1 MKKIA
6 SVFIAAIMMLTVP
19 LQSVYAA
26 DEGVTKQEVV
36 EQDAEKVEGVEK
48 TEEIQKDDEQNDE
61 TNVEENIKENV
72 EQEDT
77 SVEQAIVE
85 NTEPV
90 QEKST
95 ELLNYIVVDKA
106 YIQSGDVQNIIASI
120 GNGQKVIESAIL
132 TYHRVEDGMNYQVAA
147 NKIDEDALLF
157 EVSYEDSA
165 ETGTYKL
172 DSIIYTIS
180 DEMYTIEIS
189 QAGIEAQ
196 YGVNKEVET
205 KEDANVVEGDSGEST
220 VEAEVVSFDENG
232 NQVSE
237 NSIEEAIEGQQ
248 IATFSTSTKARN
260 VTKNKEVVVVLDPG
274 HDNSH
279 PGTRGNGLKEEQL
292 TLKIAQYCKNELEQ
306 YSGVKVYMTRTS
318 GTCPHP
324 GTTSTDDNAQRVAYA
339 KSVNANVYVS
349 IHLNS
354 AGASANGAEVYYPNS
369 NYRSDIGTQGKELA
383 SEVLNQLIS
392 LGLYN
397 RGIKIRNSEDNS
409 LYSDGSLAD
418 YYGVI
423 KGSKKAGFPGIIIEH
438 AFVTNASDA
447 AFLSKEDN
455 LKKLGIAD
463 ANGIVNYF
471 GLSKGYWETGKNGE
485 KYYYFNDEKVVGEKQ
500 ISGKWYYFDPEK
512 DGAMTTGFYKFPS
525 KTVYYDA
532 DGAMCYGEQQI
543 SGKWYYF
550 NTRTGAMQTGLY
562 NLGNKIV
569 YYGTDG
575 AMCYGEQQISG
586 KWYYFDTRTGAM
598 QTGFCNLGNK
608 TAYYGTDG
616 IMCYGE
622 QQISGKWYYFNTRTG
637 AMQTGFCD
645 LGNKTVY
652 YGADGAMRYGIQ
664 KIEDKTYFFDIRT
677 GAMQIG
683 LVTDGN
689 GNTIY
694 IDTNGGQVFGE
705 RKIGSCWYYFD
716 SDNKGYMVKNDFTTL
731 KDGRIVYYDQNGA
744 MRYGEQQVAGKWYY
758 FDTRTG
764 AMQTGFYNLGNKV
777 VYYGTDGAMR
787 YGEQQVAGKWYY
799 FVTRTGAMQTGFY
812 KLNNKMV
819 YYGTDGAMC
828 YGEQRIN
835 GKWYYFDEITG
846 TMAIG
851 FCELGNKIAYY
862 GTDGI
867 MRYGEQQI
875 NGKWYYFDKITG
887 AMAIG
892 FCNLGNKIVYYGTDG
907 AMCYGEQQ
915 IDGKWYAFNTATG
928 AMIKNNWFNGK
939 YYGTDGVQN
948 ENGLYA
954 IEGASATNIEQ
965 MVRYFEKYRGTRPY
979 ESGKDYPT
987 GALTPGG
994 AATIEEFAKIFY
1006 EEATREGIKA
1016 EVAWTQTMLETGF
1029 LHYGG
1034 DVKIEQYNFAGIGA
1048 TGGGAAGASFSN
1060 VQLGVRAQIQHLK
1073 AYANADITVDKLKT
1087 SCVDP
1092 RFIYVAKGC
1101 APYVEW
1107 LGQKENPNGYGW
1119 ATSEGY
1125 GNTIRKMINNVLES

>member
-525 KTVYYDA
+525 KTVYYGA

-586 KWYYFDTRTGAM
+586 KWYYFD
-598 QTGFCNLGNK
+598 
-608 TAYYGTDG
+608 
-616 IMCYGE
+616 
-622 QQISGKWYYFNTRTG
+622 TRTG

-758 FDTRTG
+758 FD
-764 AMQTGFYNLGNKV
+764 
-777 VYYGTDGAMR
+777 
-787 YGEQQVAGKWYY
+787 
-799 FVTRTGAMQTGFY
+799 TRTGAMQTGFY

>member
-1 MKKIA
+1 MRKMKNKILRKGEHMKKIA

-132 TYHRVEDGMNYQVAA
+132 TYHRVEDGMTYQVAA

-455 LKKLGIAD
+455 LKKLE
-463 ANGIVNYF
+463 
-471 GLSKGYWETGKNGE
+471 L
-485 KYYYFNDEKVVGEKQ
+485 
-500 ISGKWYYFDPEK
+500 
-512 DGAMTTGFYKFPS
+512 
-525 KTVYYDA
+525 
-532 DGAMCYGEQQI
+532 
-543 SGKWYYF
+543 
-550 NTRTGAMQTGLY
+550 R
-562 NLGNKIV
+562 
-569 YYGTDG
+569 
-575 AMCYGEQQISG
+575 
-586 KWYYFDTRTGAM
+586 
-598 QTGFCNLGNK
+598 
-608 TAYYGTDG
+608 
-616 IMCYGE
+616 
-622 QQISGKWYYFNTRTG
+622 
-637 AMQTGFCD
+637 
-645 LGNKTVY
+645 
-652 YGADGAMRYGIQ
+652 MRM
-664 KIEDKTYFFDIRT
+664 E
-677 GAMQIG
+677 
-683 LVTDGN
+683 
-689 GNTIY
+689 
-694 IDTNGGQVFGE
+694 
-705 RKIGSCWYYFD
+705 
-716 SDNKGYMVKNDFTTL
+716 
-731 KDGRIVYYDQNGA
+731 
-744 MRYGEQQVAGKWYY
+744 
-758 FDTRTG
+758 
-764 AMQTGFYNLGNKV
+764 
-777 VYYGTDGAMR
+777 
-787 YGEQQVAGKWYY
+787 
-799 FVTRTGAMQTGFY
+799 
-812 KLNNKMV
+812 
-819 YYGTDGAMC
+819 
-828 YGEQRIN
+828 
-835 GKWYYFDEITG
+835 
-846 TMAIG
+846 
-851 FCELGNKIAYY
+851 
-862 GTDGI
+862 
-867 MRYGEQQI
+867 
-875 NGKWYYFDKITG
+875 
-887 AMAIG
+887 
-892 FCNLGNKIVYYGTDG
+892 
-907 AMCYGEQQ
+907 
-915 IDGKWYAFNTATG
+915 
-928 AMIKNNWFNGK
+928 
-939 YYGTDGVQN
+939 
-948 ENGLYA
+948 
-954 IEGASATNIEQ
+954 
-965 MVRYFEKYRGTRPY
+965 
-979 ESGKDYPT
+979 
-987 GALTPGG
+987 
-994 AATIEEFAKIFY
+994 
-1006 EEATREGIKA
+1006 
-1016 EVAWTQTMLETGF
+1016 
-1029 LHYGG
+1029 
-1034 DVKIEQYNFAGIGA
+1034 
-1048 TGGGAAGASFSN
+1048 
-1060 VQLGVRAQIQHLK
+1060 
-1073 AYANADITVDKLKT
+1073 
-1087 SCVDP
+1087 
-1092 RFIYVAKGC
+1092 
-1101 APYVEW
+1101 
-1107 LGQKENPNGYGW
+1107 
-1119 ATSEGY
+1119 
-1125 GNTIRKMINNVLES
+1125 